1 MSATTFT
8 GSARND
14 QSWTRAKRT
23 VLVAAAIVVLFA
35 VSFFIGRATS
45 TTQHVATIT
54 PASAQVAGTGAQLSP
69 ADRAQ
74 IANDGSQQLSQAN
87 TTACIAGRPC

>member
-1 MSATTFT
+1 MSATTLL
-8 GSARND
+8 SPVRND
-14 QSWTRAKRT
+14 QAWTRAKRT

-45 TTQHVATIT
+45 TTQHVTTIT
-54 PASAQVAGTGAQLSP
+54 PTAAHVAGTGAQLSP

-74 IANDGSQQLSQAN
+74 IANDGTQQLSQAN